1 MKALIVYD
9 SVFGNTEKLALAMA
23 ETLGAKALKV
33 TDVKTSDLSGLKL
46 LIAASPTRAFSP
58 MPTIKGWIKNLPAG
72 SLSGV
77 KVAAFDTRMSME
89 DVDSKFL
96 TFMAGV
102 FGYAAEPMSK
112 ALVKKGGSVAA
123 QPDGFIVGGNEG
135 PLKEGELERAIEWAK
150 SCA

>member
-46 LIAASPTRAFSP
+46 FIAASPTRAFSP

-96 TFMAGV
+96 TFMAGI

-112 ALVKKGGSVAA
+112 ALVKKGGSIAA
-123 QPDGFIVGGNEG
+123 KPDGFIVGGNEG